1 MSDRSIRI
9 GIDVGGTFT
18 HAVAIDHNTLKIVAR
33 ACRPTTHTAAE
44 GVALGIL
51 QSLEALLAEGSFVA
65 DDVVFV
71 AHSTTQATNALLEGD
86 VARVGLIGIIDGT
99 AGIKAKSELS
109 FGNVPISGEKYIP
122 VIQTFSK
129 FADAEKNVLEFIKNE
144 GATTGAYAVAESFAV
159 DNPENEKTVQAF
171 VMEKGCPCTASH
183 EVSGLYG
190 LKARAR
196 TSIVNAS
203 ILPKMIDVSEK
214 TQLAVEKLGIK
225 APLMIMR
232 SDGGVMSAAGMKKT
246 PIHTILSGPAAGVS
260 ASILHEKIAN
270 GLFVEVGGTSTDVS
284 LVRDGKPEIRQA
296 TIGGNV
302 LYLKTLDVRTVGAA
316 GGSMVRISGGL
327 IKDVGPR
334 SAHIAGLPYACFSN
348 VHEWNDPSIELIAPG
363 PGDPADYAVVVS
375 GDGKRAAITTTCAA
389 NAAGLLSDNDYSHGN
404 ADSAI
409 AAFSL
414 LAKIC
419 SLSHEEAANK
429 VINIAA
435 DKVVKLCRDL
445 LKEYPVEIARLTL
458 VGGGGG
464 ASVIAPATAKILALD
479 YKRCSDAEVISAIG
493 AGVAMLKNVVEKSVV
508 NPTEDDIKAVRAEA
522 MESIIASGGAPDKIQ
537 VEIEVNRQKN
547 IIRAIATGSSTL
559 SASMS
564 SETITAQDAEKIA
577 VDTLSGIEDIS
588 LVFEDGATFVF
599 SGIKEKRGL
608 LGLGKKTSHPVVVVD
623 NRGLA
628 VLTLPNAEI
637 STSDRNNYKSTIEEA
652 LKRGTI
658 YNDGGAVPP
667 ALRIVF
673 SGRVLD
679 LSKLASAPA
688 MIELANMEISEHPA
702 ATDFCIIV
710 SK

>member
-1 MSDRSIRI
+1 MTALSVRI

-18 HAVAIDHNTLKIVAR
+18 HAVAIDHSSLKVIAK
-33 ACRPTTHTAAE
+33 ACRPTTHGAEE

-51 QSLEALLAEGSFVA
+51 QSLEDLLKVGDFSA

-86 VARVGLIGIIDGT
+86 VARVGLIGIIDGA
-99 AGIKAKSELS
+99 AGLKAKGELS
-109 FGNVPISGEKYIP
+109 FKDVPIAGEKAISVSP
-122 VIQTFSK
+122 LFTK
-129 FADAEKNVLEFIKNE
+129 FADAAGVVNEFLSAS
-144 GATTGAYAVAESFAV
+144 GASAFAVAESFAV
-159 DNPENEKTVQAF
+159 DDPENEKTIQA
-171 VMEKGCPCTASH
+171 MILEKGLPCTASH

-214 TQLAVEKLGIK
+214 TQSAVEKLGIK

-232 SDGGVMSAAGMKKT
+232 SDGGVMTAAGMKKT

-316 GGSMVRISGGL
+316 GGSMVRVSGGK

-348 VHEWNDPSIELIAPG
+348 VHEWTNPSIALISPG
-363 PGDPADYAVVVS
+363 SGDPADYAVVVS
-375 GDGKRAAITTTCAA
+375 ADGQRAAITTTCAA
-389 NAAGLLSDNDYSHGN
+389 NAAGLLSDNDYSHG
-404 ADSAI
+404 DESSAS
-409 AAFSL
+409 AAFKL
-414 LAKIC
+414 LGPLLGKSA
-419 SLSHEEAANK
+419 EEAAK
-429 VINIAA
+429 SVVEAA
-435 DKVVKLCRDL
+435 AQKVVVLCKDL
-445 LKEYPVEIARLTL
+445 LKEYPVETAKLTV

-464 ASVIAPATAKILALD
+464 ASVIAPAAARILVFD
-479 YKRCSDAEVISAIG
+479 YRRSSDAEVISAIG

-508 NPTEDDIKAVRAEA
+508 DPTEQDIKAVRAEA
-522 MESIIASGGAPDKIQ
+522 MQSLIAAGGAPDKIQ
-537 VEIEVNRQKN
+537 VEIEVDRQKN
-547 IIRAIATGSSTL
+547 IVRATATGASTL
-559 SASMS
+559 SSSMS
-564 SETITAQDAEKIA
+564 AEAITPESAEKTA
-577 VDTLSGIEDIS
+577 RETLGDPQELS
-588 LVFEDGATFVF
+588 LVFEDGATFAF
-599 SGIKEKRGL
+599 SAKKEKRGL
-608 LGLGKKTSHPVVVVD
+608 LGLGKKVSNPVVVVD
-623 NRGLA
+623 SRGLA
-628 VLTLPNAEI
+628 ALTLPDAKI
-637 STSDRNNYKSTIEEA
+637 ITADREECVAALDEA
-652 LKRGTI
+652 LKQGTI

-667 ALRIVF
+667 AARLAF
-673 SGRVLD
+673 QGRVMD
-679 LSKLASAPA
+679 LSKLASHAA
-688 MIELANMEISEHPA
+688 MIDLASMEIAEHPGA
-702 ATDFCIIV
+702 ASFCIII